1 MIDGVVPLG
10 MPGLSR
16 QDSVLPEDWKFS
28 FSQLQKYSGCGEQY
42 YWAYVAEEKTPR
54 YPAAWLVHGNALH
67 AAVADWHLAREPRG
81 ELVDRYMT
89 AWDVERETQERNCPD
104 LALWSTT
111 PRVKSVVTDLSNRQ
125 ADGRHQAAMYEEE
138 YNRGGWEIA
147 QDDLG
152 DPMVEIGFSQTLTL
166 DGFDMVV
173 RGHVDQVRIDEDGV
187 LSIVDLKTGSPKGTD
202 NRQLGLYGWG
212 INRMFPD
219 YEIQWGRMWYSK
231 LDSVPRSGDKAG
243 RYSAYTNLD
252 SFDTAYWTSQF
263 TQLYRGINNSVFLP
277 NPGDN
282 CRTCDALAF
291 CSAKPSV

>member
-54 YPAAWLVHGNALH
+54 YPAAWLVHGNAYH
-67 AAVADWHLAREPRG
+67 NSIADWHLAGEPKG
-81 ELVDRYMT
+81 ELQDRYEA
-89 AWDVERETQERNCPD
+89 AWIVELDEQDRKCPD
-104 LALWSTT
+104 RSLWSTT
-111 PRVKSVVTDLSNRQ
+111 PRVKSVDTDLANRK
-125 ADGRHQAAMYEEE
+125 ADGLLQAAAYEVE
-138 YNRGGWEIA
+138 YNKGLWEIA

-152 DPMVEIGFSQTLTL
+152 DRMVELGFQHTLTL
-166 DGFDMVV
+166 DGFDMIV
-173 RGHVDQVRIDEDGV
+173 RGHVDQVRIDNDGV
-187 LSIVDLKTGSPKGTD
+187 LSIVDLKTGSAKGTD

-212 INRMFPD
+212 INQSRPD

-243 RYSAYTNLD
+243 RYGAYVDLD
-252 SFDTAYWTSQF
+252 SFDTAYWTAQF

-277 NPGDN
+277 NPGDQ